1 MRRMNYGVD
10 YTAAAEDDKAGAD
23 KEDSVALALVLR
35 DVKTACSEGP
45 DGDQQTYGADKKFL
59 AVVILK
65 EKFF

>member
-1 MRRMNYGVD
+1 MRRMNYGMD
-10 YTAAAEDDKAGAD
+10 YTAAAEDDKAGTD
-23 KEDSVALALVLR
+23 KEDPVALTLVPSDL
-35 DVKTACSEGP
+35 KTAGFECP